1 VIVSSLDGPPHNALP
16 RANEISFLSRMR
28 SLWQR
33 ARAIRR
39 ISSAV
44 GIKTCCIWVSPCCD
58 LAIRSFINDGKLHAQ
73 ENCAGCMRTV
83 SGINRGTRED
93 FGKDCPVLFAG
104 KSENSHIARRSRKR
118 SAVNRPVWLA
128 SLMLSLSLGR
138 RCSMKSKTIR
148 LFRLGAALLVLSGM
162 LSLQACFFDDGGGHW
177 HHWHHGH
184 YEHR

>member
-1 VIVSSLDGPPHNALP
+1 
-16 RANEISFLSRMR
+16 MR

-33 ARAIRR
+33 ARHKANLLSRR
-39 ISSAV
+39 DQNLLHL
-44 GIKTCCIWVSPCCD
+44 GLLPCCD
-58 LAIRSFINDGKLHAQ
+58 LAIRSSTDSKLHAP
-73 ENCAGCMRTV
+73 ENCAGCMRTIPL
-83 SGINRGTRED
+83 INRGTRED
-93 FGKDCPVLFAG
+93 FGKDGPVLFAG
-104 KSENSHIARRSRKR
+104 KSENSHIARRSPKR
-118 SAVNRPVWLA
+118 SAVNRPGWLA

-177 HHWHHGH
+177 HHWHHDH